1 MDNEFVTPQK
11 LIFTPSGWAVIVAF
25 AKELSARNPNQ
36 DIGPILLQWVN
47 ERQYGDRGKMVDC
60 GPGPILT
67 ARLPRPVP
75 AEWLAERDGIRYA
88 ARLPKSIGDHSG
100 LIEIDVDPKP
110 RVTMLSVNMK

>member
-1 MDNEFVTPQK
+1 MENEFVAPQK
-11 LIFTPSGWAVIVAF
+11 LQFTDAAWGVIAAF
-25 AKELSARNPNQ
+25 AKELSARTPNQ

-75 AEWLAERDGIRYA
+75 EQWLDQREGISFA
-88 ARLPKSIGDHSG
+88 ARLPKTMGDHTG
-100 LIEIDVDPKP
+100 VIEFAVDPKP
-110 RVTMLSVNMK
+110 RVTMLSVNLK